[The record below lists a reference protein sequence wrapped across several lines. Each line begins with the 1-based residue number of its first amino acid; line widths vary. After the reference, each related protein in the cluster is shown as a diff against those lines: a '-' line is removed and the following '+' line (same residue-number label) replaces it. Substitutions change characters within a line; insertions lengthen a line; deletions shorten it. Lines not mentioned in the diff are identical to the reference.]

1 MFFSIIVSED
11 TLKPQENTGYLEF
24 EGLEINCMTKQQGN
38 TVDSLNGKNS
48 FMDMQKIT
56 YVFRPV
62 THFTEVLEGGGGGC
76 SFTYSRNA
84 QGKIYK
90 MLIQN

>member
-1 MFFSIIVSED
+1 MFQILPNKLLVLNMMFFSIIVSED

-48 FMDMQKIT
+48 FMEM
-56 YVFRPV
+56 
-62 THFTEVLEGGGGGC
+62 
-76 SFTYSRNA
+76 
-84 QGKIYK
+84 
-90 MLIQN
+90 